1 MNRVVIDDALQ
12 QKFSNSL
19 VEDKTAWLQIEQEL
33 LGTGIKLPLFHR
45 WAWVECSRKG
55 RSRLLVVRDEEQRLL
70 GAVAVRVDASRVL
83 PGHRFLRV
91 YRFGDAL
98 PETGW
103 EPLIAALK
111 SYARTDAGVLRLS
124 IGVFSRERRG
134 EIASL
139 LERHG
144 FEKLPQPHSYR
155 HTLTLDLRPSEEEV
169 LAGLHKSARKNI
181 REAEKAQLCVVPL
194 TEAIYADR
202 IGALQH
208 EAMSRTGGNAESLDA
223 GAILELSRL
232 YPHLS
237 RVVGLFVSDSDLQP
251 NSLVGFAW
259 GCMHGDHVEY
269 RAAGT
274 VRLPDRRIAISY
286 PLLWELIVW
295 AKREG
300 ASWFDLG
307 GVTVAD
313 STTDPLGGISDFK
326 RYFSRNVEEVGEEWI
341 LEPHPTRTRLAT
353 LLGRVAKNISRR
365 RGSTKQQEKTPH
377 DE

>member
-1 MNRVVIDDALQ
+1 VNQIVTADALQ
-12 QKFSNSL
+12 QRFSNSF
-19 VEDKTAWLQIEQEL
+19 VEDKPAWLEIEEEL
-33 LGTGIKLPLFHR
+33 LGAGIKLPLFHR
-45 WAWVECSRKG
+45 WAWAECGRKG
-55 RSRLLVVRDEEQRLL
+55 RSRLLVVRDEGHRLL
-70 GAVAVRVDASRVL
+70 GAAAVRVDASRVL

-91 YRFGDAL
+91 YRFGDAQ

-155 HTLTLDLRPSEEEV
+155 HTLTLDLRPTEAEV
-169 LAGLHKSARKNI
+169 LAGLHKTARKNL
-181 REAEKAQLCVVPL
+181 REAEKAKLYVVPL

-202 IGALQH
+202 IDALQH

-237 RVVGLFVSDSDLQP
+237 RVVGLFVSDSDQRP

-259 GCMHGDHVEY
+259 GCMHGDHAEY

-274 VRLPDRRIAISY
+274 MRLPDRNIAISY

-295 AKREG
+295 ARREG

-307 GVTVAD
+307 GVTLSDSAD
-313 STTDPLGGISDFK
+313 DPLSGISNFK

-341 LEPHPTRTRLAT
+341 LEPHPARMRLASQLGRMAGYVTRL
-353 LLGRVAKNISRR
+353 RR
-365 RGSTKQQEKTPH
+365 RS
-377 DE
+377 